1 MPDSEAPSRNGQ
13 NREAQNRE
21 ALDREALDR
30 DALRHRPIGWL
41 KPAAIG
47 GLVLAAVVV
56 GAGLVTRGM
65 ASQNLKSW
73 TAAEAIPTV
82 SIVRPEGNLGGQSL
96 VLPGQVQAFY
106 SATIRARVDGYLKRW
121 YDDIGAKVPA
131 GALLADIDTPELDQ
145 QLAQAKADLA
155 TAIANQRLA
164 QTTAKRWNS
173 LLSQDAV
180 SRQEAEEKNGDLEA
194 KSALVSAAQ
203 ANVQRLQALE
213 GFKRIVAPFAGVVT
227 ARNTDIGALI
237 NTGAPN
243 DPGLF
248 TVADVHRLR
257 IYVSVPQDEAAPI
270 HAGETVTLTA
280 PEYPGRTFQ
289 ATLASTSGAIGAQSG
304 ALLAEAQIDNADGAL
319 KPGDYVQV
327 TFDLP
332 AQAGALRLPAGALMF
347 RHEGMAVA
355 VVGPQG
361 HVIIKHVT
369 IARDL
374 GTTVEI
380 ATGLSPGDAV
390 IANPP
395 DSVVGGEVVRVAAAG
410 GGEPG

>member
-1 MPDSEAPSRNGQ
+1 MAQMPDSAPPMPDH
-13 NREAQNRE
+13 EP
-21 ALDREALDR
+21 
-30 DALRHRPIGWL
+30 LRQRKIGWL
-41 KPAAIG
+41 KPTAIAG
-47 GLVLAAVVV
+47 VCLAAVVV
-56 GAGLVTRGM
+56 GAGLLTRGL
-65 ASQNLKSW
+65 ASQQLKSW
-73 TAAEAIPTV
+73 TDAAAILTV
-82 SIVRPEGNLGGQSL
+82 SIVRPEGDLAAQNL

-121 YDDIGAKVPA
+121 YDDIGANVAA
-131 GALLADIDTPELDQ
+131 GAVLADIDTPELDQ

-155 TAIANQRLA
+155 TAVANQRLA
-164 QTTAKRWNS
+164 QTTAKRWNG
-173 LLSQDAV
+173 LLEQDAV

-194 KSALVSAAQ
+194 KTALVTAAQ
-203 ANVQRLQALE
+203 DNVQRLQALE

-237 NTGAPN
+237 NTGNPS

-257 IYVSVPQDEAAPI
+257 IYVSIPQDEAAQV

-280 PEYPGRTFQ
+280 PEYPGRSFQ
-289 ATLASTSGAIGAQSG
+289 ATLVSTSGAIGAQSG
-304 ALLAEAQIDNADGAL
+304 ALLAEAQIDNTDGAL

-327 TFDLP
+327 TFNLP
-332 AQAGALRLPAGALMF
+332 GQAGVVRVPAGALMF

-361 HVIIKHVT
+361 RVAIKPVT

-380 ATGLSPGDAV
+380 ATGLAPGDAV

-395 DSVVGGEVVRVAAAG
+395 DSIVNGEVVRVAGAG
-410 GGEPG
+410 KA

>member
-1 MPDSEAPSRNGQ
+1 MAQMSDSIPPTPDN
-13 NREAQNRE
+13 E
-21 ALDREALDR
+21 ALRQR
-30 DALRHRPIGWL
+30 KIGWL
-41 KPAAIG
+41 KPAAIAG
-47 GLVLAAVVV
+47 VCLAAVVV
-56 GAGLVTRGM
+56 GAGLLTRGL
-65 ASQNLKSW
+65 AGQQLKSW
-73 TAAEAIPTV
+73 TDAEAIPTV
-82 SIVRPEGNLGGQSL
+82 SIVRPEGDLAAQNL

-106 SATIRARVDGYLKRW
+106 AATIRARVDGYLKRW
-121 YDDIGAKVPA
+121 YDDIGAKVTA
-131 GALLADIDTPELDQ
+131 GAVLADIDTPELDQ
-145 QLAQAKADLA
+145 QLAQARADLA
-155 TAIANQRLA
+155 TAVANQRLA

-173 LLSQDAV
+173 LLAQDAV
-180 SRQEAEEKNGDLEA
+180 SQQEAEEKNGDLEA
-194 KSALVSAAQ
+194 KTALVTAAQ
-203 ANVQRLQALE
+203 DNVQRLQALE

-237 NTGAPN
+237 NTGNPS

-257 IYVSVPQDEAAPI
+257 IYVSIPQDEAAQI
-270 HAGETVTLTA
+270 HAGETVALTA

-289 ATLASTSGAIGAQSG
+289 ATLVSTSGAIGAQSG
-304 ALLAEAQIDNADGAL
+304 ALLAEAQIDNTDGAL

-327 TFDLP
+327 TFNLP
-332 AQAGALRLPAGALMF
+332 GQAGVVRVPAGALMF

-361 HVIIKHVT
+361 RVTIKHVT

-374 GTTVEI
+374 GTSVEI

-395 DSVVGGEVVRVAAAG
+395 DSIVNGEVVRVAGAG
-410 GGEPG
+410 KA

>member
-1 MPDSEAPSRNGQ
+1 MAQMSDSAPPTPDA
-13 NREAQNRE
+13 E
-21 ALDREALDR
+21 AL
-30 DALRHRPIGWL
+30 RPRKIGWL
-41 KPAAIG
+41 KPAAIAG
-47 GLVLAAVVV
+47 VCLAAVVV
-56 GAGLVTRGM
+56 GAGLLTRGM
-65 ASQNLKSW
+65 AGQQLKSW
-73 TAAEAIPTV
+73 TDAEAIPTV
-82 SIVRPEGNLGGQSL
+82 SIIRPEGDLAAQNL

-121 YDDIGAKVPA
+121 YDDIGAKVAA
-131 GALLADIDTPELDQ
+131 GTLLADIDTPELDQ
-145 QLAQAKADLA
+145 QLLQAKADLA
-155 TAIANQRLA
+155 TAVANQRLA
-164 QTTAKRWNS
+164 QTTARRWNS
-173 LLSQDAV
+173 LLAQDAV

-194 KSALVSAAQ
+194 KTALVTAAQ
-203 ANVQRLQALE
+203 DNVQRLQALE

-237 NTGAPN
+237 NTGNPS

-248 TVADVHRLR
+248 TVADVHKLR
-257 IYVSVPQDEAAPI
+257 IYVSIPQDEAAQI
-270 HAGETVTLTA
+270 HAGETVALTA

-289 ATLASTSGAIGAQSG
+289 ATLVSTSGAIGAQSG
-304 ALLAEAQIDNADGAL
+304 ALLAEAQIDNTDGAL

-327 TFDLP
+327 TFNLP
-332 AQAGALRLPAGALMF
+332 GQAGVVRVPAGALMF

-361 HVIIKHVT
+361 HVIIRPVT

-395 DSVVGGEVVRVAAAG
+395 DSIVNGEVVRVVGAG
-410 GGEPG
+410 KA